1 MLLNLNCKF
10 SSSESRIYKIELA
23 KVAFFIRCTA
33 NFHLTYAIQES
44 GKQEMKGNVR
54 TEVGWELGEVGWKI
68 GREVGSNW
76 EKLWGYGKEKWG

>member
-1 MLLNLNCKF
+1 
-10 SSSESRIYKIELA
+10 
-23 KVAFFIRCTA
+23 
-33 NFHLTYAIQES
+33 
-44 GKQEMKGNVR
+44 MKGDVR